1 MPRVAAQIGYE
12 AEAGLEP
19 AQVLPGQGTPHRA
32 SAAQALLAG
41 RARPGR
47 HSRIAHELRV
57 LLTDEPEAA
66 AVQHP
71 PEGRQLGRDGPRGQ
85 RVRRLG
91 PPDEAAQRPVAE
103 CGASERQAAEHT
115 ACQLAEGLARRTRA
129 LGDDLVELPGVG
141 DRGGPQ
147 RVAKT
152 GTELDAPGDP
162 RRGRQP
168 QQLPELGKRS
178 GEAARPRVALE
189 QLFLLGAAEPPP
201 LPKPTGLDVE
211 HRRVARLRQL
221 VDTRGELVADPVA
234 AEVDRRFRRQ
244 PGTARGRDDGRQLTR
259 LEVREDESARR
270 LKSAGSSAVRVSLR
284 WAPRLAS

>member
-1 MPRVAAQIGYE
+1 MSPRQLRFSIRQKAASSGVMGREASACAVLAHQTKPRSVPSPSAARPNVRPRSTPRVSSRKGLP
-12 AEAGLEP
+12 AG
-19 AQVLPGQGTPHRA
+19 
-32 SAAQALLAG
+32 
-41 RARPGR
+41 
-47 HSRIAHELRV
+47 
-57 LLTDEPEAA
+57 
-66 AVQHP
+66 
-71 PEGRQLGRDGPRGQ
+71 
-85 RVRRLG
+85 
-91 PPDEAAQRPVAE
+91 
-103 CGASERQAAEHT
+103 
-115 ACQLAEGLARRTRA
+115 TRA

-147 RVAKT
+147 RVAET

-221 VDTRGELVADPVA
+221 VDARGELVADPVA

-270 LKSAGSSAVRVSLR
+270 LSLQEAR
-284 WAPRLAS
+284 RLE